1 MFDRLF
7 WKLAAERAVKS
18 FAQTGLIVWGADAAN
33 IFTLDW
39 KQGFG
44 TAAAAAFL
52 SLLTSVAS
60 EPWGPEGDPS
70 VVQG

>member
-18 FAQTGLIVWGADAAN
+18 FAQTALVVWGADAAN
-33 IFTLDW
+33 VFTLDI
-39 KQGFG
+39 KQGVG
-44 TAAAAAFL
+44 TALAAALL
-52 SLLTSVAS
+52 SVLTSVAS

-70 VVQG
+70 VVNG